1 MAVTVTA
8 TVKTKNSERISRYL
22 AIFAADLSLAGTY
35 VTGGFTYN
43 LANQF
48 RTLRD
53 GPGTVIG
60 AVDVIW
66 VSISIAD
73 ESTNARGYTM
83 KYDYANDKIKI
94 YTNPQATTELYNGA
108 DLDNAVY
115 TFTKVRLVAIGN
127 NA

>member
-43 LANQF
+43 LGNQF

-53 GPGTVIG
+53 GSDATTGI
-60 AVDVIW
+60 VDVIW

-73 ESTNARGYTM
+73 EATNARGYTF
-83 KYDYANDKIKI
+83 KYDNANDKIKI
-94 YTNPQATTELYNGA
+94 YTNLNATTELYNGA
-108 DLDNAVY
+108 DLDNAQY
-115 TFTKVRLVAIGN
+115 GFTKVRLVAIGN